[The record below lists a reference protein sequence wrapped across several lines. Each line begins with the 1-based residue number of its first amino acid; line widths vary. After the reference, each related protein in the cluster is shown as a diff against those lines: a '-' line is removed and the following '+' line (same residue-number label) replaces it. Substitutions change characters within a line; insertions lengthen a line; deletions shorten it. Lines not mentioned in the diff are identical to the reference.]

1 MTMHLNSR
9 ITEHY
14 SLSDTKEAD
23 VFMDN
28 SSEKS
33 GPEFKNKEQTKA
45 YLEVV
50 YKKFTE
56 HNIYEKFMKL
66 RESVPTMDI

>member
-1 MTMHLNSR
+1 
-9 ITEHY
+9 
-14 SLSDTKEAD
+14 
-23 VFMDN
+23 MDN